1 MCCGGGVSLTFF
13 SGKALFV
20 NFFVLLRY
28 SDSPPN
34 APPLSVNYYA
44 SIKSSFS
51 SGFSSAV
58 TDKAHRVHHN
68 YLVFNKDF
76 MKGVSE

>member
-20 NFFVLLRY
+20 NFFVLLRC

-34 APPLSVNYYA
+34 A
-44 SIKSSFS
+44 SFS